1 MREAGEIAARTD
13 RASHRAPHRS
23 PGNELLSELLDA
35 FWSAFW
41 SAFHQVRAR
50 GLGTAAVGAEPAR
63 THARIVDAV
72 RAGDAAAA
80 ERPAHRHY
88 DGIRGRLSG
97 H

>member
-35 FWSAFW
+35 LWSAL
-41 SAFHQVRAR
+41 HQVRAR

-80 ERPAHRHY
+80 ERAAHRHF